1 MKAGALLKFCSRS
14 SGRNNVAWVGWPL
27 CRRFEVVRLEVKWS
41 GLVKCEVWGKGRKQR
56 CLLGFGLEPWEEQ
69 NCHLL
74 RRREGQEAQFPSGRG
89 RFEMFIQHL
98 PEMGYRHL
106 DRWAGAGRRGSG
118 WETQTQ
124 AWTPLDGIWSHGTRS
139 DHQGGKRTSSPV
151 PWGPA
156 MCKNGKDRNPGNQTE
171 VSQWGKWKRLGSI
184 NVV

>member
-1 MKAGALLKFCSRS
+1 MWRVDSKKGAWKQGHYWNSAS
-14 SGRNNVAWVGWPL
+14 
-27 CRRFEVVRLEVKWS
+27 VVQEEIMWLGLDGPCVDGSKWS
-41 GLVKCEVWGKGRKQR
+41 DWRYSLMAQTGLVRCDVWGKGRKQR

-98 PEMGYRHL
+98 PEMGYRQL

-139 DHQGGKRTSSPV
+139 DHQGGKRTPSPE
-151 PWGPA
+151 PWA
-156 MCKNGKDRNPGNQTE
+156 LQCVKMEKTE
-171 VSQWGKWKRLGSI
+171 IQENRLR
-184 NVV
+184 